1 MAPRYQFAGLV
12 LLIVVVNL
20 LAGFCS
26 SKPAAA
32 GLWAIGAWLITI
44 GLLVGCFGIVGLVP
58 TGNPPISDWRGVLID
73 QRNRISLSRFQLVLW
88 SSLVIST
95 VITEGIVNAL
105 WGSCN
110 PLGLSVPKE
119 LWILLGLSSGSAVA
133 APIVLGTKQANGT
146 LSTKPANGYAWR
158 DLFYGDDTGN
168 DDQVDFSKVQ
178 QFFLTISLVIT
189 YGIEIGNILM
199 NPATCAGTCSTAEP
213 GAVGPTTCPVVA
225 VLHFPPLDQG
235 LLAIMAVSQVAYI
248 SYKALPQNQTNAPN
262 PGGPNPGGP
271 NPGG

>member
-12 LLIVVVNL
+12 LQIVVVNL

-26 SKPAAA
+26 GKPAEA
-32 GLWAIGAWLITI
+32 GLWVVGAWLITI
-44 GLLVGCFGIVGLVP
+44 GLLVGCFAIVGLVP

-88 SSLVIST
+88 TLLVISA
-95 VITEGIVNAL
+95 VITEGTVNAL
-105 WGSCN
+105 WPSVAH
-110 PLGLSVPKE
+110 PLSLSIPKE
-119 LWILLGLSSGSAVA
+119 LWILLGLSSGATVA
-133 APIVLGTKQANGT
+133 APIVLGAKRANGT
-146 LSTKPANGYAWR
+146 LSMRPANGYAWR
-158 DLFYGDDTGN
+158 DIFYGDDTGN

-178 QFFLTISLVIT
+178 QFFFTVVLVIV
-189 YGIEIGNILM
+189 YAIEIGSIM
-199 NPATCAGTCSTAEP
+199 MHPAVPPDAAAGTTAMLFFP
-213 GAVGPTTCPVVA
+213 G
-225 VLHFPPLDQG
+225 LDPG
-235 LLAIMAVSQVAYI
+235 FLGIMAVSQVAYI